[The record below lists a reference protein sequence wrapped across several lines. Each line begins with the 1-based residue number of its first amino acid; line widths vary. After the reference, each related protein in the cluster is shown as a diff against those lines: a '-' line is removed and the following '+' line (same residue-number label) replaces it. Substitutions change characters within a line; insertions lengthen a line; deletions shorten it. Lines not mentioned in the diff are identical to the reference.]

1 MHQFSILF
9 LQLITGHHPHP
20 TTVAPLPASHHY
32 STTASPTVYQ
42 HSTLSPHTPGVLP
55 PVRVPKYGSKVPW
68 RSKRETEDPQ
78 ETEQLEK
85 PEKREA
91 DPHLWPPHSGLD
103 HPFKSLKSVKA
114 HYDTPYQKPLHS
126 YNPTTPPPP
135 PVHCEYKPTEKC
147 KYVTKEVCE
156 PQETEKNEEVCVE
169 IPTQKAD
176 KVCKEK
182 LRMECEVVEKPD
194 RRIECDITPTDPP
207 PPPEAPPPPEPV
219 EKCEFIPR

>member
-1 MHQFSILF
+1 MIPSYH
-9 LQLITGHHPHP
+9 T
-20 TTVAPLPASHHY
+20 
-32 STTASPTVYQ
+32 TTAPPTLYR
-42 HSTLSPHTPGVLP
+42 HSTVSPHTPKVLP
-55 PVRVPKYGSKVPW
+55 PVRVPKYGDKW
-68 RSKRETEDPQ
+68 RSKRETDE
-78 ETEQLEK
+78 LEK
-85 PEKREA
+85 PEKRDAEA
-91 DPHLWPPHSGLD
+91 DPSLWPPHTGLD
-103 HPFKSLKSVKA
+103 NPFESLKSKKP
-114 HYDTPYQKPLHS
+114 HYGAAPTPYQKPNYHS

-147 KYVTKEVCE
+147 KYVTKKVCE
-156 PQETEKNEEVCVE
+156 PKETEKNEEVCVE

-194 RRIECDITPTDPP
+194 RRIECDITPIDPP